1 MVKYFIRNS
10 PFLIFNVIQSEQEA
24 LLTKETREDSRSL
37 IEETALVKQRTKNPF
52 NYVFKSEDENIG
64 KSLFYRN
71 IFLDFM
77 DSLRMVYRV
86 NK

>member
-1 MVKYFIRNS
+1 M
-10 PFLIFNVIQSEQEA
+10 QSGQE
-24 LLTKETREDSRSL
+24 LFVTKETREDSRSL
-37 IEETALVKQRTKNPF
+37 TEETVQVKQRTKNPF

-71 IFLDFM
+71 IFLDSM
-77 DSLRMVYRV
+77 YSLRMVYRI